1 MRVVAVLT
9 GGPSS
14 EHHVSRWSG
23 ERVLESLDR
32 RRYNPIPVVIERD
45 GMWTVRGV
53 RKPGPLEAVAALRD
67 EGCEAVFI
75 ALHGSF
81 GEDGTVQ
88 GFLETVGLP
97 YTGSGVAG
105 AALAMDKIRSKRL
118 VATLGVP
125 VARDLI
131 VPPAREADVQDALG
145 YPVFVKDPLGGSS
158 LEVVAAHDAA
168 EFEAAVARL
177 APGCDA
183 LLVEEAIEGREVTV
197 PVLDDE
203 QGRPEALPVV
213 EIRSDGDF
221 FDFRNKYTSGV
232 AQEIVPARIP
242 RTVAERLQETTL
254 RIHRRLGL
262 RALSRNDFILR
273 PDGAAV
279 YLESNPI
286 PGLTPNS
293 ILPKAAAVVGLD
305 FRDLLTRL
313 IEGAIRWRGVH
324 NERHGASRAQD
335 LGRRALDRQPRV
347 LREEAPLEEGPAVFD
362 APPSHQG

>member
-14 EHHVSRWSG
+14 EHEVSRWSG

-32 RRYNPIPVVIERD
+32 RRYTPIPVVVERD
-45 GMWTVRGV
+45 GKWTVRGV
-53 RKPGPLEAVAALRD
+53 RKPGSLEAMSALRD

-75 ALHGSF
+75 ALHGAF

-88 GFLETVGLP
+88 GFLETVGMP

-105 AALAMDKIRSKRL
+105 SALAMDKIRSKRL
-118 VATLGVP
+118 VATFGVP
-125 VARDLI
+125 VARDLSA
-131 VPPAREADVQDALG
+131 PPARAADVQDALG

-158 LEVVAAHDAA
+158 LEVMAAHDAA
-168 EFEAAVARL
+168 EFELAVARL
-177 APGCDA
+177 SPGCDV
-183 LLVEEAIEGREVTV
+183 LLVEEAIVGRELTV
-197 PVLDDE
+197 PVLDDDL
-203 QGRPEALPVV
+203 GRPEALPVV
-213 EIRSDGDF
+213 EIRSDGAF

-232 AQEIVPARIP
+232 AQEIVPAAIP
-242 RTVAERLQETTL
+242 QTVAERLQETTL
-254 RIHRRLGL
+254 RIHRGLGL
-262 RALSRNDFILR
+262 RGLSRNDFILR
-273 PDGAAV
+273 PDGTAV

-293 ILPKAAAVVGLD
+293 ILPKAAAAVGLN
-305 FRDLLTRL
+305 FADLLTRL

-324 NERHGASRAQD
+324 NERHGASSTQG
-335 LGRRALDRQPRV
+335 LGRRALDRQPGV
-347 LREEAPLEEGPAVFD
+347 LREEAALEEGPAVFD